1 MKSHLFAVP
10 LIALQLGFILP
21 AIAAET
27 TDLVAP
33 AAITT
38 GHTLEDFF
46 TAAINTNPDL
56 RIARERWNIG
66 TARKDASNGQ
76 LLPQVNATANLSD
89 NDRKTDIDDRTYTGE
104 RYALQVNQVL
114 FNWQAFAARQQAYL
128 LEDASEAEYYAQLA
142 MLLTEVADRYLTV
155 LQAED
160 ALVSINSEIE
170 AIDNQINQIQTLFDR
185 QLATVTDLYA
195 AQAQQAAI
203 QAARVEVDST
213 LVISREALRAAT
225 GLEVGSLSRLPVVID
240 VEPLAGSLEEWIS
253 RSSTDNKMIEA
264 GNLALKAAEKQVSQQ
279 RGAYLPKVSLVLQH
293 QQSNVGFNNQPDDDA
308 ETNYIGVDFTIP
320 IFAGG
325 TNRAVVREAISRRN
339 IAENELRQTEIE
351 ITENTRTAYFQVLAG
366 ESRIQAGRI
375 LAESTS
381 TYFTAM
387 QRGFELGTVTSVDV
401 LNSLRDRFQAE
412 RDLQKARYDH
422 IRANLVLRREAGILT
437 ASDLID
443 VSRLFN
449 QTPEP
454 AAP

>member
-1 MKSHLFAVP
+1 MKSYLFAVP
-10 LIALQLGFILP
+10 LIALQLGFTVA
-21 AIAAET
+21 AIAAEAT
-27 TDLVAP
+27 GIVAEALV
-33 AAITT
+33 TT

-89 NDRKTDIDDRTYTGE
+89 NDRKTDIDDQTYTGE

-142 MLLTEVADRYLTV
+142 LLLTDVADRYLTV

-160 ALVSINSEIE
+160 ALVSINSEID
-170 AIDNQINQIQTLFDR
+170 AIENQLDQIQTLFDR

-213 LVISREALRAAT
+213 LVISREALRAST
-225 GLEVGSLSRLPVVID
+225 GLEVGNLSRLPVVID

-264 GNLALKAAEKQVSQQ
+264 GNLALKAADKQVSQQ
-279 RGAYLPKVSLVLQH
+279 RGAYLPRVSLVLQH
-293 QQSNVGFNNQPDDDA
+293 QQSNIGFNNQPDDDA

-366 ESRIQAGRI
+366 ESRIQAGRA

-422 IRANLVLRREAGILT
+422 IRANLMLRREAGILT

-443 VSRLFN
+443 ISRLFN

-454 AAP
+454 TAP